1 MPTKPLP
8 DRLWTPTEVGIMN
21 TSTRSAEATSVL
33 RRVDLEVRKYG
44 GSSLA
49 TPGRVANVA
58 DAIATSHRDN
68 GPLVIVVS
76 AQGDATDHLLSVA
89 QQAGGGPTERE
100 TDQLLATGECAS
112 AALLAM
118 ALQARGTAAVS
129 LAGWQAG
136 IQVIGPPGKA
146 VIASIDTSRITSLLA
161 AGVSVV
167 IAGFQG
173 VDQHGDLLTLGR
185 GGSDT
190 TAVALTIALSAQ
202 RCEIYTD
209 VDGVFSA
216 DPRLVSDARL
226 LPTVE
231 VSVMAEM
238 AFAGAR
244 VMHSRAVE
252 LAAMNSID
260 FYVRNSFQPHPG
272 TLVTAGNDPHALETR
287 GVVIGVT
294 QDADVARVLVQAVA
308 AGSDLA
314 AEVLAIL
321 ADHSVP
327 VDLVARSG
335 PYETEFRM
343 GFTIRCGDLSETRHL
358 LEEHVRARGGTLQVD
373 TEVAKVSL
381 VGMGL
386 LNRPQYTARVLTV
399 LSAAGISS
407 SWISTSQLRTSVV
420 VPRARVGEAVHLL
433 HREFDLDRPAATS
446 AVPSPSHRRSAPAV
460 S

>member
-1 MPTKPLP
+1 M
-8 DRLWTPTEVGIMN
+8 D
-21 TSTRSAEATSVL
+21 
-33 RRVDLEVRKYG
+33 VRKYG
-44 GSSLA
+44 GSSLG
-49 TPGRVANVA
+49 TPARMANVA
-58 DAIATSHRDN
+58 DSIAISHRNN

-76 AQGDATDHLLSVA
+76 AQGDATDQLLKAARQS
-89 QQAGGGPTERE
+89 GGGPTERE

-118 ALQARGTAAVS
+118 ALQARGATAVS

-136 IQVIGPPGKA
+136 IKVVGPPGKA
-146 VIASIDTSRITSLLA
+146 VIASIDTSRITMLLA
-161 AGVSVV
+161 AGASVV

-173 VDQHGDLLTLGR
+173 VDRHGDLLTLGR

-190 TAVALTIALSAQ
+190 TAVALTIALCAE

-252 LAAMNSID
+252 LAAMNDID
-260 FYVRNSFQPHPG
+260 FYVRNSLGRQPG
-272 TLVTAGNDPHALETR
+272 TLVSAEHDPHALETR

-321 ADHSVP
+321 AEHSVP

-343 GFTIRCGDLSETRHL
+343 GFTIRCADLEETGCL
-358 LEEHVRARGGTLQVD
+358 LEEHVRARGGSLQVD
-373 TEVAKVSL
+373 TQVAKVSL

-386 LNRPQYTARVLTV
+386 LNRPQYTARVLTL

-420 VPRARVGEAVHLL
+420 VPRAQAAEAVHLL
-433 HREFDLDRPAATS
+433 HREFGLDQPGAGTNRARAQ
-446 AVPSPSHRRSAPAV
+446 RRSEPEA